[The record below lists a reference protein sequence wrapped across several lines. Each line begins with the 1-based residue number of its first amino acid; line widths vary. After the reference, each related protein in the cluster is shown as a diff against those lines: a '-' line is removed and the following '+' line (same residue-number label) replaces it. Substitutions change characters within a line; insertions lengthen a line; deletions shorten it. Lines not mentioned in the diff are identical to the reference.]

1 MSSGRAVKEKVF
13 ALLGSPDWDQR
24 FKEFFD
30 LPLQKVV
37 GPLFSS
43 LCNSDPLVKWR
54 GVTAFGLVV
63 PRLADSSMEKAR
75 IVMRRF
81 IWSLNDES
89 GGIGWG
95 APEAMGEITANHEK
109 LAEEYHAVLCSY
121 IHEAEGE
128 GDTFLELP
136 LLRRGAVW
144 GIARLAQARP
154 DMAARATGDLIETLH
169 DEDAPLRG
177 LACLALGRI
186 SASEARE
193 AVPEME
199 KLIQDS
205 SPLEFFQ
212 DGKITKTTVSDL
224 AREALAALG

>member
-1 MSSGRAVKEKVF
+1 MSSGRDIKREVF
-13 ALLGSPDWDQR
+13 ALLESPDWDQGQ
-24 FKEFFD
+24 KKLFD

-43 LCNSDPLVKWR
+43 LCNSNPLVKWR

-63 PRLADSSMEKAR
+63 PRMADAAMEKAR

-95 APEAMGEITANHEK
+95 APEAMGEIMANHEK
-109 LAEEYHAVLCSY
+109 LAGEYHSILCFY
-121 IHEAEGE
+121 IHETESGE
-128 GDTFLELP
+128 DTFLEHA

-154 DMAARATGDLIETLH
+154 EMAAMATEDLIKVLK
-169 DEDAPLRG
+169 DEDATLRG

-186 SASEARE
+186 RAGEARS
-193 AVPEME
+193 EME
-199 KLIQDS
+199 KLVQDS
-205 SPLEFFQ
+205 SLMELFG

-224 AREALAALG
+224 AREAVAALG